1 MGDSL
6 CQLHP
11 IAFRCGRFQHTSWRL
26 VPLRFLVL
34 MLQVVYVDALAMPR
48 GRNRFQ
54 SELVLQVDGIGL
66 GFLVVELALI
76 T

>member
-1 MGDSL
+1 M
-6 CQLHP
+6 
-11 IAFRCGRFQHTSWRL
+11 
-26 VPLRFLVL
+26 RFLVL

-48 GRNRFQ
+48 SRNRVQ